1 MIFSHRPTAFYVYAY
16 LREDGTPY
24 YIGKG
29 QNWRAWT
36 SQKVIGVPKDRL
48 RIIIIEDNLTD
59 IGALALERRL
69 IRWYGR
75 KDNGTGILRN
85 LTDGGEGSAGIVR
98 TEKQK
103 ELQRAKMKGRKGQ
116 EGKNNGMCDLTIYSF
131 CHTSGIIERCSKNEL
146 YTKYNLNKVNVHS
159 LFGDKPRQQS
169 VKGWRLIKDLV
180 IRHN

>member
-116 EGKNNGMCDLTIYSF
+116 E
-131 CHTSGIIERCSKNEL
+131 
-146 YTKYNLNKVNVHS
+146 
-159 LFGDKPRQQS
+159 
-169 VKGWRLIKDLV
+169 
-180 IRHN
+180 